1 MEKFNMETEMKNSML
16 ELLFSIR
23 TVSLYTVL
31 PGTYVGRNIPVK
43 KGTEFRRLPI
53 KYVQN
58 TQRNY
63 ICIIMKT
70 EDILLFSNSIV
81 HVM

>member
-23 TVSLYTVL
+23 TVSFYTVL
-31 PGTYVGRNIPVK
+31 PGTYVRRNIPVK

-53 KYVQN
+53 
-58 TQRNY
+58 
-63 ICIIMKT
+63 
-70 EDILLFSNSIV
+70 
-81 HVM
+81 